1 MEKTFMIEAKA
12 ALQCSA
18 SQNNIIFQRFVKKR
32 AQGTPILKLTGPTQ
46 QIVDTLVSLLALP
59 RHGKLFAF
67 SGVYFPRTWFCRTSS
82 HRW

>member
-1 MEKTFMIEAKA
+1 MIEAKA

-18 SQNNIIFQRFVKKR
+18 SQNNLPEIREEAGAGHTNLETHR
-32 AQGTPILKLTGPTQ
+32 AQ

-82 HRW
+82 HRWQTTTTMY